1 MCRHSAVIHTCD
13 CEPKTT
19 FRKCA
24 DQLKAESKSKK
35 KDFKPLEC
43 PNYFREPSV
52 RVDEKCCNCLAFDL
66 VIEQS
71 FEPKQPLAYHRR
83 RISFDKKG
91 REKGRPN
98 NPAAQPSRAATL
110 QAQPQSHQTPPPPS
124 RPARA
129 STAKVVGRK
138 VGEKV
143 KDLMK
148 KLEK

>member
-1 MCRHSAVIHTCD
+1 MCRHSAIIHTCD

-19 FRKCA
+19 FRKCP

-52 RVDEKCCNCLAFDL
+52 RVDAKCCNCLAFDL

-71 FEPKQPLAYHRR
+71 FAPKQPLAYHRR
-83 RISFDKKG
+83 RISLDKKG
-91 REKGRPN
+91 NEKLRGKSS
-98 NPAAQPSRAATL
+98 AAQPSRAATL
-110 QAQPQSHQTPPPPS
+110 QPQPQLHQTPPPPS
-124 RPARA
+124 QPARA

-138 VGEKV
+138 LGEKV
-143 KDLMK
+143 KNLMK
-148 KLEK
+148 KFER